1 MWRYHSASVVLVAAA
16 AQLACSNDPE
26 TPGAYF
32 AGAAGTAVPGAGG
45 NGGTVGGLGVSGTAG
60 ANSDKDSDGSGGF
73 AGQGGGGSISTGG
86 AGAGGIARAS
96 PGGFSGIAGTSGAG
110 GAEPA
115 LLPVRSYT
123 GSDAN
128 RGTKPGKLNIGQEFT
143 VTGSSINVRD
153 LGVWDFGA
161 NGLATTHVVSLFAL
175 NKLGLQPGAG
185 ATLIS
190 GGSVTVPAGSAA
202 PLDSGFRF
210 ATLPQPVVLEPGN
223 YAVVAY
229 GMSDS
234 GDPYGD
240 GGNVPY
246 SGSGVSH
253 GGFSPFE
260 FGDATSPTFPN
271 AGDQNPHAAASFH
284 FTSSAPPF
292 VRILP
297 LGDSI
302 TDGQHGTLAGY
313 RGPLHDL
320 LDAAHYPVQF
330 VGSMTDNN
338 FNALPVDQQHHEG
351 HSGYQ
356 IGALQDNLRNW
367 AGPTGSPADI
377 VLLMAG
383 TNDIVFN
390 NETDWGN
397 VGSRLSRLIS
407 SIVNKDTGLLPKSRL
422 IVAQLTPVTN
432 AAWAT
437 REAAYNQTVAQ
448 VVSEHVKLGENV
460 RLVDMHAAVSVA
472 DLFTDGEHPSDAGY
486 KKMAK
491 AWFDAIVAP

>member
-1 MWRYHSASVVLVAAA
+1 M
-16 AQLACSNDPE
+16 
-26 TPGAYF
+26 
-32 AGAAGTAVPGAGG
+32 
-45 NGGTVGGLGVSGTAG
+45 
-60 ANSDKDSDGSGGF
+60 
-73 AGQGGGGSISTGG
+73 
-86 AGAGGIARAS
+86 
-96 PGGFSGIAGTSGAG
+96 
-110 GAEPA
+110 
-115 LLPVRSYT
+115 RSYT
-123 GSDAN
+123 GSGAN
-128 RGTKPGKLNIGQEFT
+128 RTSKTGTLNIGQEFT
-143 VTGSSINVRD
+143 VTGSSVHVRD
-153 LGVWDFGA
+153 LGVWDFGS
-161 NGLATTHVVSLFAL
+161 NGLTDAHVVTLFAL
-175 NKLGLQPGAG
+175 TKLGLNPGATPV
-185 ATLIS
+185 A

-210 ATLPQPVVLEPGN
+210 VTLPQEVELQPGS

-229 GMSDS
+229 GMSDT

-246 SGSGVSH
+246 SASGVTD
-253 GGFSPFE
+253 GGFSPSE
-260 FGDATSPTFPN
+260 VTSGASPAFPN
-271 AGDQNPHAAASFH
+271 AGDRNPHDSASFH

-320 LDAAHYPVQF
+320 LDAAHYPAQF

-338 FNALPVDQQHHEG
+338 FNALPPDQQHHEG

-356 IGALQDNLRNW
+356 IGALQDNLKNW

-390 NETDWGN
+390 NDTDWAN
-397 VGSRLSRLIS
+397 VGTRLSKLIS
-407 SIVNKDTGLLPKSRL
+407 SIVAKDTGLLPKARL

-432 AAWAT
+432 TTWAA
-437 REAAYNQTVAQ
+437 REVTYNQTVAQ
-448 VVSEHVKLGENV
+448 VVADHVKLGEDV
-460 RLVDMHAAVSVA
+460 RLVDMHAAVAVA
-472 DLFTDGEHPSDAGY
+472 DLFTDGEHPADAGY

-491 AWFDAIVAP
+491 AWFDAITAP